1 MKKEFVAV
9 ECVRPSLYSPPRVLV
24 FSSMSKENDP
34 EKKEKT
40 LATLDEGD
48 LKLLQ
53 TYVREDTWKGP
64 PGTAPTYS
72 AFSWSF

>member
-1 MKKEFVAV
+1 
-9 ECVRPSLYSPPRVLV
+9 
-24 FSSMSKENDP
+24 MSKENKNDGGE

-53 TYVREDTWKGP
+53 TYVRGCSKLD
-64 PGTAPTYS
+64 S
-72 AFSWSF
+72 

>member
-1 MKKEFVAV
+1 
-9 ECVRPSLYSPPRVLV
+9 
-24 FSSMSKENDP
+24 MSKENDP

-64 PGTAPTYS
+64 PATVPTYS
-72 AFSWSF
+72 HSPGPFKAWPSYSFPPPPL